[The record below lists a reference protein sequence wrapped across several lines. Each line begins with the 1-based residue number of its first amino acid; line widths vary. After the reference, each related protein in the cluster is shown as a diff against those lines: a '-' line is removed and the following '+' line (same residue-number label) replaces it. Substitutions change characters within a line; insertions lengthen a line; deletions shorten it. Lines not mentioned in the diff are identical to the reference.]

1 MKTGELSKRLD
12 VAPSTIRFWASEY
25 SSYLSESAIGLGK
38 GASRVFSERDVKVL
52 ATVAQMRSQGLTHEQ
67 IVDALDAEQFVEH
80 VPSSSPRERET
91 ERVRD
96 GEQATTP
103 PVTLVSIDQLHRAL
117 DQVQFLQMEID
128 RLIEERDLALI
139 TRDRDVS
146 ELNKRI
152 AQLQGELGRAEGK
165 LAMLERERKPFDYWL
180 RIMAVVIL
188 IAVAVTATVVFL
200 VARAM

>member
-52 ATVAQMRSQGLTHEQ
+52 ATVAQMRDQGLTHEQ
-67 IVDALDAEQFVEH
+67 IVDALEGDQFVEH
-80 VPSSSPRERET
+80 VPSSPAREEIT
-91 ERVRD
+91 
-96 GEQATTP
+96 QQ

-180 RIMAVVIL
+180 RVMVVVIL
-188 IAVAVTATVVFL
+188 AAVTVTAVVVFL
-200 VARAM
+200 LASMVRTGG

>member
-52 ATVAQMRSQGLTHEQ
+52 ATVAQMRNQGLTHEQ
-67 IVDALDAEQFVEH
+67 IVEALDGDRFVEQ
-80 VPSSSPRERET
+80 VPSSP
-91 ERVRD
+91 VRD
-96 GEQATTP
+96 EVIQQ

-165 LAMLERERKPFDYWL
+165 LAMLERERKPVDYWL
-180 RIMAVVIL
+180 RVMVVVIV
-188 IAVAVTATVVFL
+188 VAVTVTAVVVFL
-200 VARAM
+200 VASAFRS

>member
-1 MKTGELSKRLD
+1 
-12 VAPSTIRFWASEY
+12 
-25 SSYLSESAIGLGK
+25 LSESAIGLGK

-52 ATVAQMRSQGLTHEQ
+52 ATVAQMRDQGLTHEQ
-67 IVDALDAEQFVEH
+67 IVDALEGDQFVEH
-80 VPSSSPRERET
+80 VPSSPAREEIT
-91 ERVRD
+91 
-96 GEQATTP
+96 QQ

-180 RIMAVVIL
+180 RVMVVVIL
-188 IAVAVTATVVFL
+188 AAVTVTAVVVFL
-200 VARAM
+200 LASMVRTGG

>member
-38 GASRVFSERDVKVL
+38 GASRVFSDRDVKVL
-52 ATVAQMRSQGLTHEQ
+52 ATVAQMRNQGLTHEQ
-67 IVDALDAEQFVEH
+67 IVDALDGDQFVEH
-80 VPSSSPRERET
+80 VPSSPAREE
-91 ERVRD
+91 VI
-96 GEQATTP
+96 QQ

-180 RIMAVVIL
+180 RVMVVVIL
-188 IAVAVTATVVFL
+188 VAVSVTAVVVFL
-200 VARAM
+200 LASMVRTGG